1 LQFLGAIAALL
12 RAIPSLTGFFEWLAK
27 QKKEAK
33 ANERKQAK
41 DAAVD
46 NALDDVILGMQPRE
60 PEQRGSTDEAK

>member
-12 RAIPSLTGFFEWLAK
+12 RAIPLLTGLFEWLAK
-27 QKKEAK
+27 QRKEAK

-46 NALDDVILGMQPRE
+46 NALDNVVLGMQPRP
-60 PEQRGSTDEAK
+60 PEQRGSPDQAK